1 MSGKI
6 VCFWG
11 SPGSGKTI
19 MALAVAS
26 ALSKKKKNVI
36 VFSGDKLTPSLK
48 VYLPTVDITA
58 QKSIGPLLMSNRYD
72 DSDLATR
79 MIVHPD
85 TEYICFAG
93 MAPSDNYITYQ
104 EFSRESVVRLA
115 NKFASYS
122 DYVLIDGVSNPLEDT
137 MTLAMLEL
145 SDVTVRSMTADGKGI
160 MYSEANKTIYRDAKF
175 RYDEQITVLGN
186 VKEVSP
192 YAEIIAIMGNFDY
205 VLEYSYEA
213 EDKMNA
219 GKLLRDFNRSKGVKF
234 EKTINKLTERIEG
247 V

>member
-19 MALAVAS
+19 TTLAVAA
-26 ALSKKKKNVI
+26 ALAQKKKNVI

-48 VYLPTVDITA
+48 VYLPTVDINA
-58 QKSIGPLLMSNRYD
+58 QRSIGPLLMSNRYD
-72 DSDLATR
+72 DSDLAAR
-79 MIVHPD
+79 LIPHPD
-85 TEYICFAG
+85 SEYICFSG
-93 MAPSDNYITYQ
+93 MGPADNYITYQ
-104 EFSRESVVRLA
+104 AFTRESVVRLA
-115 NKFASYS
+115 NKFAGFS
-122 DYVLIDGVSNPLEDT
+122 DYVLIDGVANPLDDT

-160 MYSEANKTIYRDAKF
+160 MYSEANKFIYRDAKF
-175 RYDEQITVLGN
+175 RYDEHITVLGN
-186 VKEVSP
+186 VKEISP
-192 YAEIIAIMGNFDY
+192 YAETIAIMGNFDF

-219 GKLLRDFNRSKGVKF
+219 GKLLRDFSRSKGVKF
-234 EKTINKLTERIEG
+234 ERTINKLTERIEK